1 MPRRLG
7 HDAGGDD
14 RRIPFGRPAVPGRP
28 LAAGHV
34 VDRAG
39 YRAEPDRAGRV
50 ARVALPQSAELTT
63 EKGQWMSEVVEFA
76 LDGGGTVLVAVDETP
91 GIAPA
96 SAADDVLR
104 RAGVSFNK
112 AIGQARDAASAA
124 LTEFRSM
131 VDRPDEVEISF
142 GIQLTAEAGALIART
157 GVQGQ
162 LQVTVRWQRLPTA

>member
-1 MPRRLG
+1 
-7 HDAGGDD
+7 
-14 RRIPFGRPAVPGRP
+14 
-28 LAAGHV
+28 
-34 VDRAG
+34 
-39 YRAEPDRAGRV
+39 
-50 ARVALPQSAELTT
+50 
-63 EKGQWMSEVVEFA
+63 MSEVVEFA

-96 SAADDVLR
+96 SVADDVLR

-142 GIQLTAEAGALIART
+142 GIQLTADAGALIART

-162 LQVTVRWQRLPTA
+162 LQVTVRWHREPSA